1 MRMSAMLKPFAAL
14 LVAGALAASP
24 ALAAAPADQGACNSL
39 AFDLAEK
46 AAKKQLSEPEAL
58 KVDQLIGKL
67 ESQCGE
73 GKLAEADA
81 TAKEVEAAI
90 K

>member
-1 MRMSAMLKPFAAL
+1 MHKTLALSLLMTAAL
-14 LVAGALAASP
+14 FTSAH
-24 ALAAAPADQGACNSL
+24 AAPANQDACNSL

-46 AAKKQLSEPEAL
+46 ASKKKLAEANAL
-58 KVDQLIGKL
+58 KVDKLIAKL
-67 ESQCGE
+67 ESQCAD
-73 GKLAEADA
+73 GKLAEAGA

>member
-1 MRMSAMLKPFAAL
+1 MLKPVAAAL
-14 LVAGALAASP
+14 LVTAAAFTP
-24 ALAAAPADQGACNSL
+24 ALAAPADQDACNSL

-46 AAKKQLSEPEAL
+46 ASKKKLPEAEAL

-67 ESQCGE
+67 ESQCSE
-73 GKLAEADA
+73 GRLAEAGA
-81 TAKEVEAAI
+81 TAKEVEAAL